1 MFGENQKGGGG
12 DQEPWQQQPEESAQ
26 DSSSSE
32 LHPQDQQHLFSPS
45 AFSGLRLKELDSIFQ
60 RSQYPDVFA
69 RKELTIF
76 MDVSEAKV
84 EASKPDESNWSE

>member
-1 MFGENQKGGGG
+1 MFTKNQKAGGGH
-12 DQEPWQQQPEESAQ
+12 QESWQPQPEESAQ

-32 LHPQDQQHLFSPS
+32 PKTQDQQHPFVPVGFSR
-45 AFSGLRLKELDSIFQ
+45 LQLKELESIFQ

-69 RKELTIF
+69 RKQLAIC

-84 EASKPDESNWSE
+84 EASKPDESN